1 MGWIGVIL
9 SSISLARELV
19 KYLAEKNQGA
29 KEVNYRLKSAKQK
42 IRHAR
47 SGDSSD
53 SLGAL
58 FDENPQA

>member
-9 SSISLARELV
+9 SSIS
-19 KYLAEKNQGA
+19 LAEKNQGA